1 MSNIDLVHAAYVQRK
16 VQEDAEKYWVPT
28 INEEVEKIKGYKE
41 SDQTIPSN
49 QYKTIKNIIPLE
61 KDLDKLLKVYRRI

>member
-16 VQEDAEKYWVPT
+16 VEEDAKKYWLPV

>member
-16 VQEDAEKYWVPT
+16 VQEAERRRWSDVIK
-28 INEEVEKIKGYKE
+28 EEIEKIKGYEE

-49 QYKTIKNIIPLE
+49 HIKNNQEQYTTRERFRQTIKSL
-61 KDLDKLLKVYRRI
+61 